1 MLHQLLDPIYLLQLF
16 GYIGLAVIVFSGSGF
31 LGGFFLPGGTLLI
44 TAGIFASQGHL
55 NIVLTL
61 AIIIVAAIIGDS
73 VGYLIGSKVGPKL
86 FTRPDSRF
94 FSQKNVQEAHTFF
107 EKYGAQ
113 SIILARFLPIIRSFV
128 PTIAGVSKLSYKKF
142 LTYNVI
148 GGALWGLVV
157 TLLGYT
163 LGRVIPN
170 MDHYILPV
178 VITVSIVSFI
188 PLVLHLHK
196 RRRPKAKEVADE

>member
-1 MLHQLLDPIYLLQLF
+1 MLHNLLDPVYWLTF
-16 GYIGLAVIVFSGSGF
+16 GYVGLAVIVFAESG
-31 LGGFFLPGGTLLI
+31 LLAGFFLPGDTLLI
-44 TAGIFASQGHL
+44 TAGILASQGHL
-55 NIVLTL
+55 NIFLTL
-61 AIIIVAAIIGDS
+61 AIVVVAAIIGDS
-73 VGYLIGSKVGPKL
+73 AGYFIGTKVGPKL

-94 FSQKNVQEAHTFF
+94 FSQKNLHEAHTFF

-113 SIILARFLPIIRSFV
+113 SIIFARFVPIVRTFI

-142 LTYNVI
+142 LTYNVL
-148 GGALWGLVV
+148 GGTLWGLVV

-178 VITVSIVSFI
+178 VIIVMIVSFI
-188 PLVLHLHK
+188 PAVIHLQK
-196 RRRPKAKEVADE
+196 RKRAKITEATND

>member
-1 MLHQLLDPIYLLQLF
+1 MLHNLLDPVYWLTF
-16 GYIGLAVIVFSGSGF
+16 GYVGLAVIVFAESG
-31 LGGFFLPGGTLLI
+31 LLAGFFLPGDTLLI
-44 TAGIFASQGHL
+44 TAGILASQGHL
-55 NIVLTL
+55 NIFLTL
-61 AIIIVAAIIGDS
+61 AIVVVAAIIGDS
-73 VGYLIGSKVGPKL
+73 AGYFIGTKVGPKL

-94 FSQKNVQEAHTFF
+94 FSQKNLHEAHTFF

-113 SIILARFLPIIRSFV
+113 SIIFARFVPIVRTFI

-142 LTYNVI
+142 LTYNVL
-148 GGALWGLVV
+148 GGTLWGLVV

-178 VITVSIVSFI
+178 VIVVMIVSFI
-188 PLVLHLHK
+188 PAVIHLQK
-196 RRRPKAKEVADE
+196 RKHAKTTEATND

>member
-1 MLHQLLDPIYLLQLF
+1 MLHNLLDPVYWLTF
-16 GYIGLAVIVFSGSGF
+16 GYVGLAVIVFAESG
-31 LGGFFLPGGTLLI
+31 LLAGFFLPGDTLLI
-44 TAGIFASQGHL
+44 TAGILALQGHL

-61 AIIIVAAIIGDS
+61 VIIIVAAIIGDS
-73 VGYLIGSKVGPKL
+73 VGYFIGSKVGPKL
-86 FTRPDSRF
+86 FTRPDSRW
-94 FSQKNVQEAHTFF
+94 FSQKNLKEAHTFF

-113 SIILARFLPIIRSFV
+113 SIIFARFVPVVRTFV
-128 PTIAGVSKLSYKKF
+128 PTIAGTSQLSYKKF

-148 GGALWGLVV
+148 GGVLWGLVV

-178 VITVSIVSFI
+178 VIIVMVVSFI
-188 PLVLHLHK
+188 PAVVHLQK
-196 RRRPKAKEVADE
+196 RKRAKTTEATND

>member
-1 MLHQLLDPIYLLQLF
+1 VLHQLLDPTYLLQLF
-16 GYIGLAVIVFSGSGF
+16 GYIGLAVIVFSESG
-31 LGGFFLPGGTLLI
+31 LLVGFFLPGDTLLI

-55 NIVLTL
+55 NIMLTL

-73 VGYLIGSKVGPKL
+73 VGYFIGSKVGPKL

-94 FSQKNVQEAHTFF
+94 FSQKNVQEAHAFF

-142 LTYNVI
+142 LTYNII
-148 GGALWGLVV
+148 GGTLWGLVV
-157 TLLGYT
+157 TMLGYT

-188 PLVLHLHK
+188 PLIVHLQK

>member
-1 MLHQLLDPIYLLQLF
+1 MLHNLLDPVYWLTF
-16 GYIGLAVIVFSGSGF
+16 GYVGLAVIVFAESG
-31 LGGFFLPGGTLLI
+31 LLAGFFLPGDTLLI
-44 TAGIFASQGHL
+44 TAGILASQGHL
-55 NIVLTL
+55 NIFLTL
-61 AIIIVAAIIGDS
+61 VIVIVAAIVGDS
-73 VGYLIGSKVGPKL
+73 AGYFIGSKVGPKL

-94 FSQKNVQEAHTFF
+94 FSQKNLHEAHAFF

-113 SIILARFLPIIRSFV
+113 SIIFARFVPIVRTFI

-142 LTYNVI
+142 LTYNVL
-148 GGALWGLVV
+148 GGTLWGLVV

-178 VITVSIVSFI
+178 VIIVMVVSFI
-188 PLVLHLHK
+188 PAVVHLQK
-196 RRRPKAKEVADE
+196 RKRAKTTEVTND